1 MTTKILKYKFLILI
15 LVFSAFIHLFRFDYP
30 NTYVFD
36 EVYHG
41 FTAKEYAKN
50 EIKAW
55 EWWNT
60 PPQGVAY
67 EWTHPPLAKE
77 IMAASLLLFNT
88 EDPWGWRLPG
98 VLLGII
104 STYLVYLLAR
114 KLTQNEKASLLAA
127 AVYSVNGLLLVQART
142 GMNDIYVV
150 TAMLTSI
157 LLLIH
162 KKFFLSSLFL
172 GLALASKWSALYLY
186 GVIFI
191 TLLVMNGYPK
201 TPLQIL
207 SKVKNFWYFLTVPVL
222 IYLISYIPFFTLGH
236 SIDQFIEL
244 QQQMWW
250 YHSGL
255 KATHDYASPWWS
267 WPFNF
272 FPVWYFVEYIGDK
285 TANIFAS
292 GNPMMFWFGF
302 MAILM
307 TIYDTYIEKNKKLAF
322 IILGYCAFLLPWAL
336 SPRIMFLYHYSP
348 CIPFM
353 SIALGY
359 QLSKFTNSKDDK
371 IFLAVILAIIF
382 ISFALVYPYLTGIP
396 LEKDQV
402 ELFFK
407 TNITKNPFGS

>member
-1 MTTKILKYKFLILI
+1 MIKKIIQYKFLILI
-15 LVFSAFIHLFRFDYP
+15 LTLSAFLHFFRFDYP
-30 NTYVFD
+30 NAYVFD

-50 EIKAW
+50 DTKAW

-60 PPQGVAY
+60 PPEGVAY

-77 IMAASLLLFNT
+77 LMAGSLLLFRT

-98 VLLGII
+98 ILLGTL
-104 STYLVYLLAR
+104 STYLVYLLA
-114 KLTQNEKASLLAA
+114 KKITANENASLLSAF
-127 AVYSVNGLLLVQART
+127 VYSLNGLLLVQART

-150 TAMLTSI
+150 TFMLISI
-157 LLLIH
+157 LALLH
-162 KKFFLSSLFL
+162 KRFVVSALFL
-172 GLALASKWSALYLY
+172 GLALASKWSALYLF
-186 GVIFI
+186 GVIGLV
-191 TLLVMNGYPK
+191 LLYQKEYLKMYYFATIP
-201 TPLQIL
+201 PLVYL
-207 SKVKNFWYFLTVPVL
+207 LTYV
-222 IYLISYIPFFTLGH
+222 PFFLLGH
-236 SIDQFIEL
+236 TTNQFIEL

-255 KATHDYASPWWS
+255 KATHDYASAWWS

-272 FPVWYFVEYIGDK
+272 FPVWYFVDYSNEKI
-285 TANIFAS
+285 ANIFAS
-292 GNPMMFWFGF
+292 GNPLMFWFSF
-302 MAILM
+302 MAIIM
-307 TIYDTYIEKNKKLAF
+307 TAFDAIKEKKIPLAF
-322 IILGYCAFLLPWAL
+322 IVIAYCAFLLPWAL

-359 QLSKFTNSKDDK
+359 QLSKFTNTKDDQ
-371 IFLAVILAIIF
+371 IFLGIILTVIF
-382 ISFALVYPYLTGIP
+382 ISFLFVYPFLTGIP

-407 TNITKNPFGS
+407 SNITKNPFGN